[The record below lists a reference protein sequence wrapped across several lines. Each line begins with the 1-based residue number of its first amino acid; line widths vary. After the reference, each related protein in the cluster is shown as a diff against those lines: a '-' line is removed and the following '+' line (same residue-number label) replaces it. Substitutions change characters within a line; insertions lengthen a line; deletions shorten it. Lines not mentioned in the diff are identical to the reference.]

1 MLPKRVSSTDFTGF
15 KIDDD
20 ELAFYLHGRKR
31 WDLNRCE
38 ARDHEL
44 NNALELVVKC
54 QDTRDLD
61 EIMAILGYP
70 KNSFNEPTR
79 YRIVLDASITP
90 TDALVYNESFGW
102 VAESKGEGTAFLH
115 AEAKQ
120 RQIQLAPSLTRLEVV
135 W

>member
-31 WDLNRCE
+31 WELNRNE
-38 ARDHEL
+38 ATEHEL
-44 NNALELVVKC
+44 NKALELVVKC

-61 EIMAILGYP
+61 EVMEILGFS
-70 KNSFNEPTR
+70 KNLFAEPTR
-79 YRIVLDASITP
+79 YLIVLDASITP
-90 TDALVYNESFGW
+90 TDALVYSASVGW

-120 RQIQLAPSLTRLEVV
+120 RQVDFSPSLTRLEVV